1 MSGAVSTWA
10 LTREVMRE
18 TGGEGGL
25 SCGLLGLEGR
35 RPRRPL
41 SESVLT
47 TGKNRDHMLLKR
59 LTKHKKNSENI
70 ERMIKDINHLIKD

>member
-47 TGKNRDHMLLKR
+47 TEKRSRVIKNVHD
-59 LTKHKKNSENI
+59 TKKI
-70 ERMIKDINHLIKD
+70 